1 MFSLHVPQ
9 LGIVLAIY
17 SLLVEASYTWKS
29 IGICSPAV
37 NNCTQTGRCHLNPAI
52 AQSSQQPPSWAPQPL
67 QDLVK
72 VTINQYAHNTTS
84 NATVNYFSA
93 GMVCDPT
100 RQQPY
105 WSDSMSI
112 NSYVQ
117 CWSAWASFG
126 AYPFGNVSGYWF
138 SIVIGGPNIE
148 YPGYPTGSAIGP
160 YFPYQQ
166 REPDD
171 YYVSFTKLGDVRPV
185 DNQFGLWPSIDAYAQ
200 YNSTQ
205 NQQLYEY
212 AARTDNDLIAN
223 GYDVPCCKFNDTGCT
238 TIQANGLPT
247 AVWSNYTLQHFDCP
261 DINLT
266 WTMPAADSWE
276 GSYLGTTAPNDT
288 WGDYKCLYP
297 AQPAK
302 ISRAGSWRYGESLWS
317 STAFSVAVGLLLPL
331 ALSPA

>member
-1 MFSLHVPQ
+1 MFGLHVLQ

-17 SLLVEASYTWKS
+17 SLLAEATYTWKS
-29 IGICSPAV
+29 LGICSPAV

-52 AQSSQQPPSWAPQPL
+52 AQSSQQPPSWVPQPL
-67 QDLVK
+67 QNLVK
-72 VTINQYAHNTTS
+72 ATINQYAHNITS
-84 NATVNYFSA
+84 NITVKDFPA

-100 RQQPY
+100 GQQPF
-105 WSDSMSI
+105 WSNSMSI
-112 NSYVQ
+112 NSFVG

-148 YPGYPTGSAIGP
+148 YQSYPTGSIYGS

-171 YYVSFTKLGDVRPV
+171 YYVSFTKLGDLRPV
-185 DNQFGLWPSIDAYAQ
+185 ENQFGLWPSIDLYAQ
-200 YNSTQ
+200 YNSTGD
-205 NQQLYEY
+205 QQSFVY

-238 TIQANGLPT
+238 TIQANGLPS
-247 AVWSNYTLQHFDCP
+247 AVWSNYTLRHFDCP

-266 WTMPAADSWE
+266 WAMPTTDSW
-276 GSYLGTTAPNDT
+276 LGTTAPNDT
-288 WGDYKCLYP
+288 WGDYKCSYP

-302 ISRAGSWRYGESLWS
+302 RGTAGSWRYGESPWS
-317 STAFSVAVGLLLPL
+317 STALSVAVGLLLPL
-331 ALSPA
+331 ALSRA